1 MTKST
6 RSRIASAI
14 AVLLLGAPLACSFS
28 KSSESSSDSSK
39 GSSNSSKSSSG
50 ESSAMFRQDV
60 EQYTAAYVE
69 GGAADEASFFS
80 GLGDLARERGISD
93 WEAEPGAWESIGRGL
108 ARADLSDAQRSAYAS
123 VWAGDDAAKR
133 DALERGTEAS
143 R

>member
-6 RSRIASAI
+6 RSRLASVL
-14 AVLLLGAPLACSFS
+14 AVLVLGAPLACSFS
-28 KSSESSSDSSK
+28 HSSGSSSDSSK

-50 ESSAMFRQDV
+50 ESSTAFRNDV

-69 GGAADEASFFS
+69 EAAPSEDAFFS

-123 VWAGDDAAKR
+123 AWAGDDAAKR
-133 DALERGTEAS
+133 GALDRGYEAS